1 MRSPFSSET
10 EAFHLLLGTV
20 AAFAAIVLAALF
32 GGAWVGLSVW
42 IVATAAAALVYLNR
56 GRATRLV
63 RTAPAHVGPTD
74 ERRILVV
81 ADETPADETL
91 VREIEQAT
99 LGCRRRVLVVSPA
112 HASRARRWMS
122 DVDGAR
128 ALARTQLD
136 ESLDTLRA
144 SGIEAEGEIGEEDSL
159 QAIEDALRTFGAD
172 RIIIV
177 TQRGVRSD
185 PHEGGLV
192 ASARE
197 RFALPITQVVTG
209 AEAVIG
215 PSANPG

>member
-1 MRSPFSSET
+1 MRNPFGSEI

-20 AAFAAIVLAALF
+20 AAFAAIVLAALL
-32 GGAWVGLSVW
+32 GGAWVGVSVW
-42 IVATAAAALVYLNR
+42 VVATAAAALVYLRR
-56 GRATRLV
+56 GRATKLV

-91 VREIEQAT
+91 VREIERAT
-99 LGCRRRVLVVSPA
+99 VGYRRRVLVVSPA
-112 HASRARRWMS
+112 HASAARRWTS

-128 ALARTQLD
+128 ALAQRQLG
-136 ESLDTLRA
+136 ENLDTLRA

-172 RIIIV
+172 GIIIV

-185 PHEGGLV
+185 RYEGGLV

-197 RFALPITQVVTG
+197 RFALPITQVVTFT
-209 AEAVIG
+209 EAGIG
-215 PSANPG
+215 PSADPR